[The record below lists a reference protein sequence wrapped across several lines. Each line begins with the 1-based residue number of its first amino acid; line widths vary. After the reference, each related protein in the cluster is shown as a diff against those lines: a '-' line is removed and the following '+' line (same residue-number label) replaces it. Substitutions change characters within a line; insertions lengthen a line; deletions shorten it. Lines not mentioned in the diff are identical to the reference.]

1 MSIIDLFDR
10 GCAIRSEGDYLI
22 SWDQRHTCRDAQV
35 STYQVANGLRW
46 LGVESNAKAAVLAGN
61 DPLAWPCVLS
71 IWRAVMV
78 WVPLNPRNPP
88 KENAG
93 LVETFD
99 GEVLLFQRAFAA
111 TVADIRA
118 RCPELRLICLDSPF
132 AGALELEA
140 WRAQQPC
147 GNPAVEP
154 GPPTPSRPARS
165 CVVATGLRLGS
176 GHGPTVEPSPRRDP
190 RWASRQFAATPGT
203 PSEGESAGPP
213 VPSRRAP
220 SFLEAT

>member
-78 WVPLNPRNPP
+78 WVPLKSTEPAEGERGARRDLRRRGAVLP
-88 KENAG
+88 AG
-93 LVETFD
+93 LRGD
-99 GEVLLFQRAFAA
+99 GR
-111 TVADIRA
+111 
-118 RCPELRLICLDSPF
+118 
-132 AGALELEA
+132 
-140 WRAQQPC
+140 
-147 GNPAVEP
+147 
-154 GPPTPSRPARS
+154 GPPRA
-165 CVVATGLRLGS
+165 L
-176 GHGPTVEPSPRRDP
+176 PRASAHLP
-190 RWASRQFAATPGT
+190 R
-203 PSEGESAGPP
+203 
-213 VPSRRAP
+213 
-220 SFLEAT
+220 